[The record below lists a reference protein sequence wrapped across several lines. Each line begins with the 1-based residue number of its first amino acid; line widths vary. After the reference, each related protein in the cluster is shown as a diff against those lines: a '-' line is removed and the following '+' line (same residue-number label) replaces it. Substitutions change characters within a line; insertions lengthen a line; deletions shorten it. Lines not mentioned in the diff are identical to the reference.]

1 MDVSWPITVLGT
13 GNLDPEG
20 VRFLLCTIKV
30 YIGIITCIL
39 YFFFRNSK
47 LLFKY
52 EYETKTKSTTKIINS
67 TAILQTHWSLQNL
80 KNAKCGRVKFCEMQ
94 KAYIAFF
101 TFSFS
106 TWYMCYNI

>member
-13 GNLDPEG
+13 GNLDPKG

-52 EYETKTKSTTKIINS
+52 EYESETMTMRLRVRQRLLIVQQYYKH
-67 TAILQTHWSLQNL
+67 TA
-80 KNAKCGRVKFCEMQ
+80 KPEKCKVWESKVL
-94 KAYIAFF
+94 
-101 TFSFS
+101 
-106 TWYMCYNI
+106 

>member
-1 MDVSWPITVLGT
+1 MDVSWPISITVLGT

-52 EYETKTKSTTKIINS
+52 EYDYETKTKSTTKIINS
-67 TAILQTHWSLQNL
+67 TSILQTHC
-80 KNAKCGRVKFCEMQ
+80 K
-94 KAYIAFF
+94 
-101 TFSFS
+101 T
-106 TWYMCYNI
+106 